1 MVIEDIKIGIRIDL
15 EEEELEKEII
25 EIDLILENMMILDLQ
40 EILEERDKIILDH
53 KDQEIVI
60 ETFLLDIKE
69 DMNMNLLKCEDKDK
83 EIVVENQIYQ

>member
-25 EIDLILENMMILDLQ
+25 EIDLILDNMMILDLQ

-60 ETFLLDIKE
+60 ETLLSGIKE
-69 DMNMNLLKCEDKDK
+69 DMNMNLLKYEDKDK
-83 EIVVENQIYQ
+83 EIAVENQIYQ

>member
-15 EEEELEKEII
+15 EEEELGKEII

-40 EILEERDKIILDH
+40 EIIEERGKIILDR

-60 ETFLLDIKE
+60 ETFL
-69 DMNMNLLKCEDKDK
+69 
-83 EIVVENQIYQ
+83 